1 MDITSVTLTTT
12 PTSSGLF
19 ETSQT
24 ESTGFDLLG
33 DLNLLSLSPTPTL
46 NMPGPG
52 PTPTSLPV
60 LDPVPPSMQPKKD
73 PLDVLDTLNIPI
85 ESIKPGI

>member
-1 MDITSVTLTTT
+1 MDITPVTLTTT
-12 PTSSGLF
+12 PTSSSLA

-24 ESTGFDLLG
+24 GSTGFDLLG
-33 DLNLLSLSPTPTL
+33 DLSLLNLNPSPTLGAT
-46 NMPGPG
+46 G

-73 PLDVLDTLNIPI
+73 PLDVLDILNVPI